1 MEFLDN
7 NQNNLNLQ
15 DSESVTVVA
24 SATETNRALERNNNI
39 YTSKNKWTMEMKM
52 ELIKIETQE
61 RKNGRLFMERI
72 KQRWD
77 EKYPENGLTKQNL
90 RDNSARFKKDRKLMN
105 LLLVGEKDTDNGE
118 NENENVNDSLENYEQ
133 GNLREL
139 GTEQDEYEIDGG
151 EMNEIEIA
159 EEDKSLYIKFR
170 NYLNDINKVEEND
183 FKGRNK
189 LPKYPNFLQ
198 MKKKLKEYLQN
209 IYK

>member
-139 GTEQDEYEIDGG
+139 GTEQDQYHIDGG
-151 EMNEIEIA
+151 EMNEIEC
-159 EEDKSLYIKFR
+159 
-170 NYLNDINKVEEND
+170 N
-183 FKGRNK
+183 
-189 LPKYPNFLQ
+189 
-198 MKKKLKEYLQN
+198 
-209 IYK
+209 

>member
-105 LLLVGEKDTDNGE
+105 LLLVGEKDTGNWE

-133 GNLREL
+133 TKSNSWPSR
-139 GTEQDEYEIDGG
+139 GG
-151 EMNEIEIA
+151 AVSN
-159 EEDKSLYIKFR
+159 
-170 NYLNDINKVEEND
+170 
-183 FKGRNK
+183 
-189 LPKYPNFLQ
+189 
-198 MKKKLKEYLQN
+198 
-209 IYK
+209 

>member
-90 RDNSARFKKDRKLMN
+90 RDN
-105 LLLVGEKDTDNGE
+105 
-118 NENENVNDSLENYEQ
+118 
-133 GNLREL
+133 
-139 GTEQDEYEIDGG
+139 
-151 EMNEIEIA
+151 
-159 EEDKSLYIKFR
+159 
-170 NYLNDINKVEEND
+170 
-183 FKGRNK
+183 
-189 LPKYPNFLQ
+189 
-198 MKKKLKEYLQN
+198 
-209 IYK
+209 

>member
-105 LLLVGEKDTDNGE
+105 LLLVGERDTDNWE
-118 NENENVNDSLENYEQ
+118 NENEKINNSLENYEQ

-139 GTEQDEYEIDGG
+139 GTEQDQYHIDGG
-151 EMNEIEIA
+151 EMNEIEC
-159 EEDKSLYIKFR
+159 
-170 NYLNDINKVEEND
+170 N
-183 FKGRNK
+183 
-189 LPKYPNFLQ
+189 
-198 MKKKLKEYLQN
+198 
-209 IYK
+209 